1 MKTKRMKILFVG
13 VIDVPS
19 SSNTSMAK
27 ELRNLGHHVID
38 FNYRTISRN
47 FSRNENRITQN
58 VEKLLQKPYS
68 LLRRFSTR
76 SSLYNPYF
84 SIQGRKAMNDSL
96 ERVLNSEKYDLVLF
110 SKTDTVNFQTISN
123 ATNVATTLYYF
134 MDPLFVAKNINA
146 KEYANRCTW
155 ASSISSDV
163 VKHFS
168 QSNTNS
174 ILLGQGVDDQIFY
187 PIPKKN
193 TLEKDGV
200 LFVGTKTKKRTQLVD
215 FLIKNKIPIKCY
227 GKGWNNKPIYSEALA
242 NLYRKAAIVLNFSQG
257 LPSYSIRVY
266 QATGCGAF
274 LISEDSTDLAKA
286 FEIGKEIET
295 FNTKFELLGKIK
307 HYLNNTLE
315 RNTIAHAGCNRTHT
329 QYTWKHRMTSLIEM
343 VQNNNSI

>member
-1 MKTKRMKILFVG
+1 MKTKTMKILFVG

-19 SSNTSMAK
+19 SSNASMAK

-47 FSRNENRITQN
+47 FFKDENLITQN

-68 LLRRFSTR
+68 ILRRFSTI

-96 ERVLNSEKYDLVLF
+96 DHILNSEKYDLILF

-123 ATNVATTLYYF
+123 ATDVATTWYYF
-134 MDPLFVAKNINA
+134 MDPLFVAKSINA

-163 VKHFS
+163 VGHFS
-168 QSNTNS
+168 QTNANS
-174 ILLGQGVDDQIFY
+174 TILGQGVDNQIFY
-187 PIPKKN
+187 PTPENNDLK
-193 TLEKDGV
+193 KDGV
-200 LFVGTKTKKRTQLVD
+200 LFVGTKTKNRSQLVN
-215 FLIKNKIPIKCY
+215 FLIKHNIPIKCY
-227 GKGWNNKPIYSEALA
+227 GKGWNNAPIYVENLA
-242 NLYRKAAIVLNFSQG
+242 DLYRKAAIVLNFSQQ

-286 FEIGKEIET
+286 FEIGKEIES
-295 FNTKFELLGKIK
+295 FNTKFELLEKIK
-307 HYLNNTLE
+307 YYLNNALE
-315 RNTIAHAGCNRTHT
+315 RNTIAYAGCNRTHKE
-329 QYTWKHRMTSLIEM
+329 YTWKHRMNSLIEM
-343 VQNNNSI
+343 VQQ